1 MTESVIR
8 KRQPLYSLLPIA
20 GVAIALG
27 GCGHWPLF
35 DDGPA
40 DEPAEEEPVAA
51 VEKAGADTETEPESE
66 SETEIQPQA
75 RTGPGIATGSRAG
88 DELYAS
94 LKAGKHALAPA
105 DTGYFIDVH
114 EARLRQVLA
123 ETPIRMQRVEG
134 RILLTIPGNLS
145 FETNSAKIVAAVK
158 PVLGDI
164 ATVLAEFD
172 KTLVSVFGHTDDR
185 GDAAYNQALSERRA
199 VAVALFLAEKGVA
212 KERLVGIGYG
222 EERPVIEGETEA
234 ARTANRRVEILIKP
248 VVYQRSL
255 PQRSGWAQ
263 YWALSQSGVSL

>member
-1 MTESVIR
+1 MSESVTR
-8 KRQPLYSLLPIA
+8 KRQPLFSLLLIA
-20 GVAIALG
+20 GVAIALS
-27 GCGHWPLF
+27 GCGHRPFF
-35 DDGPA
+35 DDRPA
-40 DEPAEEEPVAA
+40 DEPAEEA
-51 VEKAGADTETEPESE
+51 PESE
-66 SETEIQPQA
+66 AGIQPQA
-75 RTGPGIATGSRAG
+75 KTGPGIATGSRAR
-88 DELYAS
+88 DEMYAS
-94 LKAGKHALAPA
+94 LKAGKRALAPA

-134 RILLTIPGNLS
+134 QILLTIPGNLS
-145 FETNSAKIVAAVK
+145 FETNSVKIVAAVK

-185 GDAAYNQALSERRA
+185 GDSAYNQALSERRA
-199 VAVALFLAEKGVA
+199 VAVALFLAAKGVA

-263 YWALSQSGVSL
+263 YLALSQSGVSL